1 MFSTI
6 TPALAFSQDLRMM
19 GDAALKTIAGFNYPV
34 GLTGKF
40 SPSSMSYTFG
50 MEVDECYEYVTVR
63 VTQEMTCLNHP
74 LTEECVTY
82 ILDVIDCDGNIVE
95 SSCPENAW
103 EVSYHLS
110 PTLRGLQGS

>member
-1 MFSTI
+1 MLSTI
-6 TPALAFSQDLRMM
+6 TPALAFSQDLRRM
-19 GDAALKTIAGFNYPV
+19 GDAALKTIAGFINPV
-34 GLTGKF
+34 GLAGKF

-50 MEVDECYEYVTVR
+50 MEVDGGYESVTVR

-82 ILDVIDCDGNIVE
+82 VLDVIDCDGNIIE
-95 SSCPENAW
+95 SSYPENAW
-103 EVSYHLS
+103 EVLYHLS